1 MMIDSLLSKLINT
14 LCLFSVGAVVC
25 LFSSGSLLKEI
36 VKPARLLAPAQP
48 VCPVCFCFSCT
59 RINKAL
65 KKQIARGSECSWISS
80 WTWMGFISSWG
91 NVSWYCGEKENG
103 ISTPEKTSSGQIN
116 LKSNKRIPI
125 LENLPHQDHLLS
137 EMLVNSGFENLG
149 QIKKSASRNFTK
161 QKNLILEGWPNQE
174 IWFWKIGQVKK
185 TALLIF
191 SKPGL
196 IEKSDFWKLARSR
209 NLILENLLK
218 WEFWFRKFG
227 KIKKSDLLICWNWL
241 PSAFQ

>member
-48 VCPVCFCFSCT
+48 VCPVCFRFSCT

-91 NVSWYCGEKENG
+91 NVSWYCREKENG

-137 EMLVNSGFENLG
+137 EMLVNSDFENLV
-149 QIKKSASRNFTK
+149 KSRN
-161 QKNLILEGWPNQE
+161 QLPEILQNRK
-174 IWFWKIGQVKK
+174 IWFWKVGQTK
-185 TALLIF
+185 
-191 SKPGL
+191 
-196 IEKSDFWKLARSR
+196 KSDFGRLAKSRKLP
-209 NLILENLLK
+209 
-218 WEFWFRKFG
+218 
-227 KIKKSDLLICWNWL
+227 C
-241 PSAFQ
+241 